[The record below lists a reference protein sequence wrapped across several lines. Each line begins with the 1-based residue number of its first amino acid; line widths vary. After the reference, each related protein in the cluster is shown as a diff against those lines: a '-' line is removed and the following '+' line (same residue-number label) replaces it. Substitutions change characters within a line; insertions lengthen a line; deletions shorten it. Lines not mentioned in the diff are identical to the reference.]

1 MSMPDPQELDRPAPR
16 PPERTPARA
25 YRAPAPR
32 LRDRILPLLYPLPGG
47 ESAATRSLLGVAC
60 GLALVLLALAGV
72 VAPFVVPDAVRQWSP
87 ASAQSVTDAGQ
98 LSPGSIFRDCRDES
112 CPWLVVVPPG
122 RFAMGSPASEV
133 DRLGHE
139 GAQHEVVIAVKS
151 AVMQLEVTRGQ
162 FAAFVKETKYQTEAD
177 CHRRKGKDLA
187 IDQNGAW
194 NSVGFIQT
202 DQHPV
207 VCVSWNDARAYAQ
220 WLRQRTGRNYRLPT
234 EAEWEYAARAGGQTR
249 YAFGDRA
256 NEICT
261 YGNVADRSLKD
272 ALNDALK
279 GWPSA
284 DCSDGY
290 VYTAPVK
297 SFKANAFGLYGM
309 LGNAWE
315 WTEDCYHDS
324 YSNAPG
330 DGSAWVDGDCSRRIL
345 RGGGWDSAPLFARS
359 ANRIRGAPGV
369 RSNDV
374 GFRLARTLP

>member
-1 MSMPDPQELDRPAPR
+1 MPDPQELDRPAPR
-16 PPERTPARA
+16 PPDRTPARA

-47 ESAATRSLLGVAC
+47 ESATARSLLGVAF

-112 CPWLVVVPPG
+112 CPWLVVLPPG
-122 RFAMGSPASEV
+122 RFVMGSAAGEAEPKP
-133 DRLGHE
+133 DE
-139 GAQHEVVIAVKS
+139 GPQHEVAIAAKI
-151 AVMQLEVTRGQ
+151 AVMQHEVTRGQ
-162 FAAFVKETKYQTEAD
+162 FAAFVKETKYQIKAACSTLTG
-177 CHRRKGKDLA
+177 KGFAVDPK
-187 IDQNGAW
+187 GAW
-194 NSVGFIQT
+194 NSVGFTQT

-207 VCVSWNDARAYAQ
+207 VCVDWNDARAYAL
-220 WLRQRTGRNYRLPT
+220 WLSQRTGRNYRLLS
-234 EAEWEYAARAGGQTR
+234 EAEWEYAARAGSQTP

-256 NEICT
+256 NEICS

-272 ALNDALK
+272 ALKELLK
-279 GWPSA
+279 GWVFA
-284 DCSDGY
+284 DCSDGN
-290 VYTAPVK
+290 VYTASVK
-297 SFKANAFGLYGM
+297 SFKANAFGLYDM

-315 WTEDCYHDS
+315 WTEDCYHGN

-330 DGSAWVDGDCSRRIL
+330 DGSAWVDGNCSQRIL
-345 RGGGWDSAPLFARS
+345 RGGGWDDDPYKARS
-359 ANRIRGAPGV
+359 ANRFGSAPGG
-369 RSNDV
+369 RGSGV

>member
-1 MSMPDPQELDRPAPR
+1 VSMPDPQELDRPAAR
-16 PPERTPARA
+16 PPDRTPARA

-47 ESAATRSLLGVAC
+47 ESAAARSLLGVAF

-98 LSPGSIFRDCRDES
+98 LSPGTLFRDCRDTS

-122 RFAMGSPASEV
+122 RFAMGSPASEA
-133 DRLGHE
+133 DRKPDE
-139 GAQHEVVIAVKS
+139 GRQHEVVIAAKI

-162 FAAFVKETKYQTEAD
+162 FAAFVNETKYQTEAGCYAWNGKEIAND
-177 CHRRKGKDLA
+177 PKGV
-187 IDQNGAW
+187 W
-194 NSVGFIQT
+194 NSVGFTET

-220 WLRQRTGRNYRLPT
+220 WLSQRTGRNYRLLS
-234 EAEWEYAARAGGQTR
+234 EAEWEYAARAGSQTP

-256 NEICT
+256 NEICS

-272 ALNDALK
+272 ALKDLAK
-279 GWPSA
+279 GWNFA

-297 SFKANAFGLYGM
+297 SFKANAFGLYDM

-315 WTEDCYHDS
+315 WTEDCYHAN
-324 YSNAPG
+324 YSNAPE
-330 DGSAWVDGDCSRRIL
+330 DGSAWVDGNCSLRIL
-345 RGGGWDSAPLFARS
+345 RGGCWGDDPRVARS
-359 ANRIRGAPGV
+359 ALRGGDAPGK
-369 RSNDV
+369 RGDNV